1 MEQAFPGRRWKLW
14 RFMDGVFCL
23 TITFSKLNGK
33 KRYFAFQRKILPMS
47 ITQFTGLLIGLTIFA
62 LPPLAAAQQRL
73 NHPPGIDERLYEI
86 AKAPSPERLEADIRK
101 LVSFGTRHTLSDTIS
116 ETRGIG
122 AARRW
127 IKAAF
132 EEISTECNGCLE
144 VSYQRNLVPAEG
156 NRRIPEDTWVVN
168 VLAVQRGTLY
178 PNRYIIMSGDIDSR
192 VTDALDGTSD
202 SPGANDNASGM
213 AGTLEAARILSRYQF
228 PASIIYVGLSGE
240 EQGLFGGQYL
250 AKVAKEEGWDI
261 IGVLNND
268 MIGNIHGID
277 GVIDNTT
284 FRVFS
289 EANPPGQD
297 ERDRIWQRF
306 YGGEVDG
313 PSRQL
318 ARYIDR
324 LTDQYCT
331 NLDAIMIYRLDRFGR
346 GGHHRPFN
354 DEGFPGV
361 RIMETHENYNRQ
373 HQDLRTED
381 GIAYGDVIEWVDFDY
396 CARLTGV
403 NAITLA
409 ALAWA
414 PPPPQNVMIGGAV
427 EPSTRLRWET
437 ADDPNLAG
445 YKVYWR
451 DTTSPQWQYSRY
463 AGRVNEVTLENIV
476 VDNYLFGVSAVGKD
490 GNESV
495 IVFPTSLIPRGL
507 K

>member
-1 MEQAFPGRRWKLW
+1 MHKNYLLKL
-14 RFMDGVFCL
+14 FLPVFIYL
-23 TITFSKLNGK
+23 SGISV
-33 KRYFAFQRKILPMS
+33 
-47 ITQFTGLLIGLTIFA
+47 
-62 LPPLAAAQQRL
+62 LAQDRTP
-73 NHPPGIDERLYEI
+73 HPPSADERLYEI
-86 AKAPSPERLEADIRK
+86 ANAPSPARLEADIRK
-101 LVSFGTRHTLSDTIS
+101 LAAFGTRHTLSDTIS
-116 ETRGIG
+116 ATRGIG

-127 IKAAF
+127 IKSEF
-132 EEISTECNGCLE
+132 DNISEKCGGCLE
-144 VSYQRNLVPAEG
+144 VSFQKNLVPAEG

-168 VLAVQRGTLY
+168 VLAVQRGTTY

-192 VTDALDGTSD
+192 VSDPLDGTSD

-213 AGTLEAARILSRYQF
+213 AGTMEAARILTKYQF

-240 EQGLFGGQYL
+240 EQGLFGGKHMAQ
-250 AKVAKEEGWDI
+250 VAKSEGWEI
-261 IGVLNND
+261 IGILNND

-289 EANPPGQD
+289 EANPPDLD
-297 ERDRIWQRF
+297 ERSRIWQRF

-318 ARYIDR
+318 ARYVDR

-354 DEGFPGV
+354 DEGFAGV

-381 GIAYGDVIEWVDFDY
+381 GIDYGDVADWVDFNY
-396 CARLTGV
+396 CAKLTGV

-414 PPPPQNVMIGGAV
+414 PPAPGNVMIGGAV
-427 EPSTRLRWET
+427 EPSTRLQWDQITDNE
-437 ADDPNLAG
+437 DILG
-445 YKVYWR
+445 YKIYWR
-451 DTTSPQWQYSRY
+451 DTTSPQWQYSRFV
-463 AGRVNEVTLENIV
+463 GNVNNFTLENIV
-476 VDNYLFGVSAVGKD
+476 VDNYLFGVATVGKN
-490 GNESV
+490 GNESLV
-495 IVFPTSLIPRGL
+495 VFPTSLSPRGL
-507 K
+507 R